1 MDDITESPVIE
12 AAPPVKSPSATEGR
26 RPAGALECALAG
38 LQTGMLG
45 AIAMLAW
52 LSFDSSLDRRGFWS
66 EENLFA
72 SLFYRGDAV
81 RGGFGAKTLAGIAV
95 YLIVYSLLGAIFAFA
110 LGNRYGRRRTVLLA
124 LVFALGW
131 YYLSFH
137 LLWKTA
143 MPLVYL
149 LYADG
154 PMLIGHI
161 IYGACLAAFPACLA
175 GRKRPPTVPEAPADE
190 PGSGPEASQ
199 SEVISPVESLPPS
212 SE

>member
-1 MDDITESPVIE
+1 
-12 AAPPVKSPSATEGR
+12 
-26 RPAGALECALAG
+26 
-38 LQTGMLG
+38 MLG

-66 EENLFA
+66 EENIFA

-81 RGGFGAKTLAGIAV
+81 RAGFGAKTLAGIAL

-110 LGNRYGRRRTVLLA
+110 LGDRYGRRRTVLLA

-137 LLWKTA
+137 VLWKTA

-149 LYADG
+149 LYADR

-161 IYGACLAAFPACLA
+161 VYGACLGAFPACLP
-175 GRKRPPTVPEAPADE
+175 GRKRAPSAPEAPAGE
-190 PGSGPEASQ
+190 SAPAPEASR
-199 SEVISPVESLPPS
+199 EDAIAPAEPLPPS